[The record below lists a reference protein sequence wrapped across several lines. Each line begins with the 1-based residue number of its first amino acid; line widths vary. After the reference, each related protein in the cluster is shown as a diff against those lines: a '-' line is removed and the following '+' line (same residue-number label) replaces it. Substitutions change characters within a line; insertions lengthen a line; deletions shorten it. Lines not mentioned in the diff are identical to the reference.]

1 MPVKTTKPIP
11 SPPLHTSMGLSPDA
25 AARYNMVWFIPLIM
39 LVILTIPVD
48 CMASTPPVQPSLLM
62 SVSDN
67 PSDQDTSLK
76 FLFTWNGYSSFNT
89 PPEYII
95 VEVFSVADGTRL
107 GAFPVPRLTDPCKK
121 GGTCTYSTSV
131 SSVNF
136 PNGDFML
143 VATDPL
149 SGAAARQLVAV
160 NTPGEGSRDFFRR
173 FEQEQVFI
181 VVSVVLTAFL
191 ATILAILVREKNHL

>member
-1 MPVKTTKPIP
+1 
-11 SPPLHTSMGLSPDA
+11 
-25 AARYNMVWFIPLIM
+25 
-39 LVILTIPVD
+39 
-48 CMASTPPVQPSLLM
+48 MASTPPVS
-62 SVSDN
+62 SSSWCSDN
-67 PSDQDTSLK
+67 SSDQNTSLV
-76 FLFTWNGYSSFNT
+76 FLFTWKGYTSFNT

-95 VEVFSVADGTRL
+95 VEVFSAADGTRL
-107 GAFPVPRLTDPCKK
+107 GAFPVPRRIDPCEK
-121 GGTCTYSTSV
+121 GATCIYSTSV

-149 SGAAARQLVAV
+149 SGVAARQLVAV
-160 NTPGEGSRDFFRR
+160 NTPGEGSRDFFRK

-191 ATILAILVREKNHL
+191 VTILAILVREKNRT